1 MAELFLF
8 HLTYKTMR
16 FIINL
21 LLTGIAALLVAY
33 ILPGAHIAT
42 FGTAL
47 LLALVLAI
55 LNAVVRPILILLT
68 IPVTILTLGLFLIVI
83 DTLIILLASAILGG
97 FQVDGFLWALVF
109 SVLLSLVSGIIDMIV
124 K

>member
-1 MAELFLF
+1 
-8 HLTYKTMR
+8 MR
-16 FIINL
+16 FILNL
-21 LLTGIAALLVAY
+21 LLTGLAALLVAY

-55 LNAVVRPILILLT
+55 LNAIVRPILILLT

-83 DTLIILLASAILGG
+83 DTLIILLASALLGG
-97 FQVDGFLWALVF
+97 FQVDGFLWALLF

>member
-1 MAELFLF
+1 
-8 HLTYKTMR
+8 
-16 FIINL
+16 
-21 LLTGIAALLVAY
+21 LLVAY

>member
-1 MAELFLF
+1 
-8 HLTYKTMR
+8 MR